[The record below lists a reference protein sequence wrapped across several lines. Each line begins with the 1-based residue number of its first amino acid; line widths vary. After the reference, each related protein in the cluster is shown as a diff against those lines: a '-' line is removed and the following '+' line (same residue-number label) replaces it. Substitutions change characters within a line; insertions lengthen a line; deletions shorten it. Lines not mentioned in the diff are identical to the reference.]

1 MRALSNHERPLVSV
15 VMPVYNAERFLRQA
29 IDSVLNQTYQNI
41 ELIAVDDCSKDNSL
55 QILTEYQKNDSRVC
69 VIKQERNL
77 GVAHARNRGIQL
89 AKGEFI
95 ALLDSDDVWE
105 ETKIDRQV
113 SLLKKENADIA
124 YCSLDF
130 IDENGIQIK
139 RPFVVSSKTDYKRML
154 VKCEFTCSTIMTK
167 AELLKAH
174 LFRSDYYHEDFLLW
188 MELMKLS
195 IKAVGDHTVLMH
207 NRQSSQS
214 RSNNKL
220 VAAKHR
226 WKIYREALGMTVLQS
241 CKAFVGY
248 AIGGVKK
255 YYL

>member
-1 MRALSNHERPLVSV
+1 MREFCNHERPLVSV
-15 VMPVYNAERFLRQA
+15 VMPVYNSERFLRQA

-41 ELIAVDDCSKDNSL
+41 ELIAVDDCSTDNSL
-55 QILTEYQKNDSRVC
+55 QLLTEYQKKDGRVC
-69 VIKQERNL
+69 VIKQERNS

-105 ETKIDRQV
+105 ETKLNRQV
-113 SLLKKENADIA
+113 SLQAGEDADIV

-130 IDENGIQIK
+130 IDENGTRIK
-139 RPFVVSSKTDYKRML
+139 RPFIVSSKTNYNRML

-174 LFRSDYYHEDFLLW
+174 PFRSDYYHEDFLLW
-188 MELMKLS
+188 MELMKLP
-195 IKAVGDHTVLMH
+195 IKAVGEQTVLVGY
-207 NRQSSQS
+207 RQVVGS

-220 VAAKHR
+220 HAAKHR
-226 WKIYREALGMTVLQS
+226 WKIYREALGMTFLQS
-241 CKAFVGY
+241 CKVFIGY
-248 AIGGVKK
+248 TIGGIAK

>member
-1 MRALSNHERPLVSV
+1 MSNQKQPLVSV
-15 VMPVYNAERFLRQA
+15 VMPVYNTERFLRQA

-41 ELIAVDDCSKDNSL
+41 ELIVVDDGSKDNSL

-69 VIKQERNL
+69 VIKQEPNL
-77 GVAHARNRGIQL
+77 GVAHARNKGIQL

-95 ALLDSDDVWE
+95 ALLDSDDIWE

-113 SLLKKENADIA
+113 SLLKKEDADIV

-139 RPFVVSSKTDYKRML
+139 RPFVVSNKTDYNRML
-154 VKCEFTCSTIMTK
+154 VKCEFTCSTIMSK

-174 LFRSDYYHEDFLLW
+174 PLRSDYYHEDFLLW
-188 MELMKLS
+188 MELMKLP
-195 IKAVGDHTVLMH
+195 IKAVGDHAILMH

-214 RSNNKL
+214 RSNNKV

-226 WKIYREALGMTVLQS
+226 WKIYREALGMNVYES
-241 CKAFVGY
+241 SIAFVKY
-248 AIGGVKK
+248 TFWGVMK
-255 YYL
+255 YYI